1 MADNTTY
8 AMQWMLKHGYSV
20 PAAAAMVGHAQQESG
35 IRTDATGD
43 NGTAKGV
50 FQWRGDRLAGLHSFA
65 QAAGQDP
72 NSLDTQLGYMDHEL
86 NTTERRAGDALRA
99 ATDVRSATRAG
110 MMFERPQGY
119 TADNP
124 EAGHG
129 WANRLGEAQRLAGM
143 PVDNTAVAPAP
154 AAPGM
159 AVAAPAAS
167 GGVTPNL
174 LAAAFA
180 PQPAVADDTAVRQ
193 RQQALQQEQAARKAL
208 LGGGGLGELFG

>member
-1 MADNTTY
+1 MADNTAY
-8 AMQWMLKHGYSV
+8 AMQWMLKHGYTQ
-20 PAAAAMVGHAQQESG
+20 PQAAAMTGHAQQESG

-65 QAAGQDP
+65 QATGQDV

-86 NTTERRAGDALRA
+86 NTTERKAGDALRA
-99 ATDVRSATRAG
+99 ATDVRGATRAG

-129 WANRLGEAQRLAGM
+129 WANRYGEASRLAGV
-143 PVDNTAVAPAP
+143 PVDPSAVAPAP
-154 AAPGM
+154 TTSELNPAILQPSVLPAP
-159 AVAAPAAS
+159 P
-167 GGVTPNL
+167 PL
-174 LAAAFA
+174 LASAFVKPPDDEIA
-180 PQPAVADDTAVRQ
+180 RKRAVADA
-193 RQQALQQEQAARKAL
+193 QAHDARKAL
-208 LGGGGLGELFG
+208 LGGGGLGELFA